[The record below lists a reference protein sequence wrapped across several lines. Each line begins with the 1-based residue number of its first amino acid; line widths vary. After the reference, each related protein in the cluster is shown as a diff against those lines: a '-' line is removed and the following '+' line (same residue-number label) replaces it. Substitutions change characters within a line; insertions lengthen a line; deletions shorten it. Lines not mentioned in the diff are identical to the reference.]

1 MYLRRLTLQNFRCY
15 NNIEIGFREQLSV
28 IIGTNGTGKTTILEA
43 AAIALGTMFVGMDKI
58 NGRNIDK
65 NSDALRKTFTIGDT
79 VDVQKQ
85 YPVEI
90 TAFGT
95 FGNMDL
101 EWRRRLNG
109 SKGNTTIKD
118 AKLLTNFGY
127 ELQKRVRE
135 GDESCA
141 LPLIAYYGTGRLWDY
156 HRQKKYDVHIS
167 NSRLNGYLD
176 CLDGTANI
184 KLMLD
189 WFKKMTIEKYQRQE
203 EKLHPNVALDVV
215 YSAMEKCFELA
226 TGFKDIKIRY
236 NLKTYELDVYY
247 TDGER
252 KVIPLNQL
260 SDGYKGTISLIADI
274 AYRMAI
280 LNPQLGKEIL
290 KKCDGIVLIDEV
302 DLHLHPE
309 WQQRIL
315 KDLINIFPKLQ
326 FIVTTHAPAVVNTV
340 KRDSLI
346 MLNDAEYTLPNI
358 EVYGK
363 DVNSVL
369 SGVMNSSERPIE
381 IKELFLDFYN
391 MLDENNLCG
400 AKNILCKLRDIIGED
415 DPEYIS
421 CLVKLDL
428 EFFLEDDNDKN

>member
-1 MYLRRLTLQNFRCY
+1 MYLRFLKLKNFRRY
-15 NNIEIGFREQLSV
+15 TSIEIDFRNQLSV
-28 IIGTNGTGKTTILEA
+28 IIGTNGSGKTTILEA
-43 AAIALGTMFVGMDKI
+43 AAIALGTLFVGMDKVS
-58 NGRNIDK
+58 GRNMDK
-65 NSDALRKTFTIGDT
+65 NFDALRKTFYIGDT
-79 VDVQKQ
+79 ADVQKQ

-90 TAFGT
+90 AAKGMF
-95 FGNMDL
+95 NSICL
-101 EWRRRLNG
+101 EWSRKLNS

-118 AKLLTNFGY
+118 AKQLTNLGY

-135 GDESCA
+135 GDESCS

-189 WFKKMTIEKYQRQE
+189 WFKKMTVEKYQRQE
-203 EKLHPNVALDVV
+203 ENLSPNVALDVV

-226 TGFKDIKIRY
+226 TGFKDVKIRY
-236 NLKTYELDVYY
+236 NLKTNELDVYF

-252 KVIPLNQL
+252 KVLPLNQL

-280 LNPQLGKEIL
+280 LNPQLGSRIL
-290 KKCDGIVLIDEV
+290 SEGDGIVLIDEV

-315 KDLINIFPKLQ
+315 QDLVSIFPKLQ
-326 FIVTTHAPAVVNTV
+326 FVVTTHAPAVVNTV

-346 MLNDAEYTLPNI
+346 MLTDEEYSLPNI
-358 EVYGK
+358 EIYGK

-369 SGVMNSSERPIE
+369 SGIMNSSERPMVV
-381 IKELFLDFYN
+381 KNLFLDFYKN
-391 MLDENNLCG
+391 LDANDLCA
-400 AKNILCKLRDIIGED
+400 AKNVLNELQNIVGED

-421 CLVKLDL
+421 CQVKLDL